1 MGSTQKFVISP
12 SNVYLIEIN
21 IIIAYLPLDEYI
33 QYATKGPGERF
44 FIRKG
49 TAGTKSISS
58 KSVTVLA
65 QDILY
70 YPINHFTN

>member
-1 MGSTQKFVISP
+1 MEAAQKFVTIP

-21 IIIAYLPLDEYI
+21 ITIAYLPLDKYT

-65 QDILY
+65 QKILY
-70 YPINHFTN
+70 FPITHFTD